1 MSKVEKKKNKI
12 RKTSEDY
19 IMDTLVYVVLTV
31 FTIICIYP
39 IWYVVV
45 GSFTS
50 STELVQNP
58 GFLLWP
64 KKVVWGAY
72 RAVFENKLLVGA
84 YGNTLKILLT
94 ALPINIVMTLILGYF
109 MACEGMF
116 WKKAI
121 ISFVMFTMFFGGGLI
136 PNYLNIRDLGLYN
149 THWAVILPGALGIG
163 NAIIARKSIEAIPT
177 SLTDAAYMD
186 GANDF
191 QIIFRVILPLI
202 KPTVAVLV
210 LYYGVD
216 HWNSW
221 FQASIYL
228 RDNKDMPLQN
238 ILRHIL
244 TAGKSVGGIDQSDKE
259 EYEESIKYAAIIV
272 STVPILCVYPFL
284 QKYFA
289 KGALVGAVK
298 G

>member
-1 MSKVEKKKNKI
+1 MAKADKRKNKI
-12 RKTSEDY
+12 RKTAEDHV
-19 IMDTLVYVVLTV
+19 MDIIVTVVLIA
-31 FTIICIYP
+31 FTLICIYP
-39 IWYVVV
+39 IWYVIV

-50 STELVQNP
+50 SSELVQNP

-64 KKVVWGAY
+64 KKVVTSAY
-72 RAVFENKLLVGA
+72 QYVFSHQLLIGA
-84 YGNTLKILLT
+84 YGNTIKILLT
-94 ALPINIVMTLILGYF
+94 SIPINIVLTLILGYF

-136 PNYLNIRDLGLYN
+136 PSYLNIRDLGLYN

-163 NAIIARKSIEAIPT
+163 NAIIARKSIEAIPN
-177 SLTDAAYMD
+177 SLMDAAYMD

-191 QIIFRVILPLI
+191 QIIFKVIMPLI

-216 HWNSW
+216 IWNDW
-221 FQASIYL
+221 FKASIYL
-228 RDNKDMPLQN
+228 KENKDMPLQN

-244 TAGKSVGGIDQSDKE
+244 TAGAGIPGIGNENGE
-259 EYEESIKYAAIIV
+259 EFEETIKYAAIIV

>member
-1 MSKVEKKKNKI
+1 MVKAEKRKNKI
-12 RKTSEDY
+12 RKSAEDY
-19 IMDTLVYVVLTV
+19 IMDTIVVVVLV
-31 FTIICIYP
+31 AFTLICIYP
-39 IWYVVV
+39 IWYVIV

-50 STELVQNP
+50 SNELVRNP

-64 KKVVWGAY
+64 EKVVLSAY
-72 RAVFENKLLVGA
+72 QYVFNHRLLIGA
-84 YGNTLKILLT
+84 YGNTIKILLT
-94 ALPINIVMTLILGYF
+94 ALPINIVLTLILGYF
-109 MACEGMF
+109 MACDGMF

-136 PNYLNIRDLGLYN
+136 PNYLNVRDLGLYN
-149 THWAVILPGALGIG
+149 THWAIILPGALGIH

-177 SLTDAAYMD
+177 SLMDAAYMD

-191 QIIFRVILPLI
+191 QIIFKVIMPLI
-202 KPTVAVLV
+202 KPTIAVLV

-216 HWNSW
+216 HWNDW
-221 FQASIYL
+221 FKASIYL
-228 RDNKDMPLQN
+228 RDNDKLPLQN

-244 TAGKSVGGIDQSDKE
+244 TAGAGIPGVGDSDGE
-259 EYEESIKYAAIIV
+259 EYEETIKYAAIIV